1 MDHQLQRILAQL
13 DQTNVNRRKIL
24 KTALAAGAISLSTF
38 LAACGDDDD
47 ADAGDGGQ
55 AAEGGDAT
63 NTPSDSGDSRA
74 GGETTAVKFEGWD
87 YEPPLV
93 EENISRFMDL
103 NPDINVDYIPINGAE
118 YRQKIVAEF
127 TAGVEPDA
135 LYVRD
140 DYFAGW
146 VTAGYLQPIEGMPG
160 LDEVYDRLFEYNANA
175 MMYNGERYGLPYY
188 TDCDTFVFNRQMLDD
203 AGIDEPPKTLD
214 EIIEKGKQL
223 KEAGVVEYPLI
234 LGFKLSNN
242 FWEAW
247 WALIYASGAHLFDD
261 ELNPIMHTDNTVAR
275 DVLAWIK
282 RGLDEGVIDPAIT
295 ELDSDQARDAF
306 MAGQG
311 AFHIISRYDVERMN
325 SPDQSNVAGNVK
337 ASLIPSLDGESKG
350 TVGWHRQYCISA
362 NTENKEAAYKLIY
375 YLGGLDEEDVPYTA
389 KFWFMKR
396 GLGFAF
402 KDLDDDPEIRAK
414 LEEFIDPDVYFEQAT
429 LARPR
434 EAINESWYS
443 EWESANQ
450 QTLQDVFIGRV
461 DPDDAMQ
468 QMADNAE
475 LFKERF
481 G

>member
-1 MDHQLQRILAQL
+1 M
-13 DQTNVNRRKIL
+13 
-24 KTALAAGAISLSTF
+24 STF
-38 LAACGDDDD
+38 LAACGGDDDDDD
-47 ADAGDGGQ
+47 ADTGD
-55 AAEGGDAT
+55 EGGAAAGSDAT
-63 NTPSDSGDSRA
+63 DTPAESSDSSGG
-74 GGETTAVKFEGWD
+74 GGESATVKFEGWD

-93 EENISRFMDL
+93 EQNIGRFMDL
-103 NPDINVDYIPINGAE
+103 NPNIKIDYTPINGAQ

-127 TAGVEPDA
+127 TAGAEPDA

-146 VTAGYLQPIEGMPG
+146 VTAGYLQPIEEMPG

-175 MMYNGERYGLPYY
+175 MIYDGERYGLPYY

-203 AGIDEPPKTLD
+203 AGITDPPTTLD
-214 EIIEKGKQL
+214 EIIEQGKQL
-223 KEAGVVEYPLI
+223 KDAGIVEYPLI

-247 WALIYASGAHLFDD
+247 WALIYASGAQLFDD
-261 ELNPIMHTDNTVAR
+261 DLNPIMNGDNTVAR

-282 RGLDEGVIDPAIT
+282 HGLDEGVIDPAIT
-295 ELDSDQARDAF
+295 ELDSNQARDAF
-306 MAGQG
+306 TAGQG

-325 SPDQSNVAGNVK
+325 NPEFSNVAGNVE
-337 ASLIPSLDGESKG
+337 ARLIPSLDGESKG
-350 TVGWHRQYCISA
+350 TVGWHRQYCITA
-362 NTENKEAAYKLIY
+362 NTDVKDAAYELIY
-375 YLGGLDEEDVPYTA
+375 YLGGLDENRDPYTA
-389 KFWFMKR
+389 RFWFLER

-402 KDLDDDPEIRAK
+402 NDLDQDPEIRAK
-414 LEEFIDPDVYFEQAT
+414 LEDFIDPDVYFEQAT

-434 EAINESWYS
+434 EAIDEAWYS

-450 QTLQDVFIGRV
+450 ESLQGVFIGQI
-461 DPDDAMQ
+461 DPDEAMQ

-475 LFKERF
+475 LFKERL